1 MTQPELFDVVELLVD
16 LPEHNLRAGV
26 QGAIVECYQDNNY
39 EIEFSNSN
47 GETLALCALSAQQ
60 FVVVWSAKTKT
71 WLPISERVAA
81 ILNNLD
87 SKRQEE
93 VLDFARFLYRH

>member
-26 QGAIVECYQDNNY
+26 QGAIVECDRDDNY
-39 EIEFSNSN
+39 EVEFSNSN
-47 GETLALCALSAQQ
+47 GETLALCALSAKQ

-71 WLPISERVAA
+71 WL
-81 ILNNLD
+81 L
-87 SKRQEE
+87 
-93 VLDFARFLYRH
+93 F

>member
-1 MTQPELFDVVELLVD
+1 MTQPELFDVVELLID
-16 LPEHNLRAGV
+16 LPQSNLRARV

-39 EIEFSNSN
+39 EIEFSNFD
-47 GETLALCALSAQQ
+47 GETLAICTLSERQ

-81 ILNNLD
+81 TLNNLD

-93 VLDFARFLYRH
+93 VLG